1 MSSRLFVME
10 KIIKCSVLL
19 LLIILAPVQQA
30 AAVSI
35 SSIGIANYY
44 PISSSKVED
53 GDIIVSTGKGYYL
66 SDTVYDPRVSGVVT
80 ASPAISLKAIEAQAK
95 NSYPVVNSGIVN
107 VKVTGTNGNIKRGDF
122 ITTSAT
128 PGTGMLANKTGY
140 VIGAAEHDVTFSQ
153 KDDVQLVTVALNFH
167 FLQLGSPVSSSLL
180 DVFSLSRI
188 AAYEQP
194 LRVFQY
200 VMASIILLASF
211 VFGFLIFAKVVNT
224 GVEALGRNP
233 LAGKMIQLSILFNVI
248 LIIVII
254 MTGVSLAYIV
264 VRL

>member
-1 MSSRLFVME
+1 MGKL
-10 KIIKCSVLL
+10 ITYIYVLL
-19 LLIILAPVQQA
+19 FTLTVPVQYA
-30 AAVSI
+30 AAADI

-44 PISSSKVED
+44 PISAEKVED
-53 GDIIVSTGKGYYL
+53 GDIIVSTGKGYFL
-66 SDTVYDPRVSGVVT
+66 SNSEYDPRVSGIVT
-80 ASPAISLKAIEAQAK
+80 KNPAIALRDNNTK
-95 NSYPVVNSGIVN
+95 NSHPVVNSGTVN
-107 VKVTGTNGNIKRGDF
+107 VKVSGINGSVKQGDF
-122 ITTSAT
+122 ITTSSIPA
-128 PGTGMLANKTGY
+128 TGMKATKTGY
-140 VIGAAEHDVTFSQ
+140 VIGTAQHDLVLKGS
-153 KDDVQLVTVALNFH
+153 DDVQLVTVALNFH

-233 LAGKMIQLSILFNVI
+233 LAGKMIQLSILFNVV

-264 VRL
+264 IRL

>member
-1 MSSRLFVME
+1 MGKVITYLTCLVA
-10 KIIKCSVLL
+10 VLS
-19 LLIILAPVQQA
+19 IVPQA
-30 AAVSI
+30 AADSI
-35 SSIGIANYY
+35 SSIGIANYQV
-44 PISSSKVED
+44 ISAEKVED
-53 GDIIVSTGKGYYL
+53 GDIIVSTGKGYFL
-66 SDTVYDPRVSGVVT
+66 SLEQYDPRVSGIVT
-80 ASPAISLKAIEAQAK
+80 VNPAISLRTSESNTSK
-95 NSYPVVNSGIVN
+95 NSYPVVNSGTVN
-107 VKVTGTNGNIKRGDF
+107 VKVSGANGDVKRGDY
-122 ITTSAT
+122 ITTSTT
-128 PGTGMLANKTGY
+128 PGTGMKADKTGY
-140 VIGAAEHDVTFSQ
+140 VIGTAQHDMKFAN
-153 KDDVQLVTVALNFH
+153 KNDIQLITVALNFH

-233 LAGKMIQLSILFNVI
+233 LAGKMIQLSILFNVV

-264 VRL
+264 IRL

>member
-1 MSSRLFVME
+1 ME
-10 KIIKCSVLL
+10 KLLKFTVLL
-19 LLIILAPVQQA
+19 LLLLAMPVQQA
-30 AAVSI
+30 AAMSI

-44 PISSSKVED
+44 PISANKVED
-53 GDIIVSTGKGYYL
+53 GDIIVSTGKGYYI
-66 SDTVYDPRVSGVVT
+66 SESVYDPRVSGIVT
-80 ASPAISLKAIEAQAK
+80 TNPAIALKSIDAK
-95 NSYPVVNSGIVN
+95 NSYPVVNSGTVN
-107 VKVTGTNGNIKRGDF
+107 VKVSGVNGNIKRGDF
-122 ITTSAT
+122 ITTSSV
-128 PGTGMLANKTGY
+128 PGAGMLANKTGY
-140 VIGAAEHDVTFSQ
+140 VIGAAEHDMKFSG

-200 VMASIILLASF
+200 VVASIILLASF

-233 LAGKMIQLSILFNVI
+233 LAGKMIQLSILFNVV

-264 VRL
+264 IRL

>member
-1 MSSRLFVME
+1 ME
-10 KIIKCSVLL
+10 KLLKLSIIA
-19 LLIILAPVQQA
+19 LIFLSLPIRQA
-30 AAVSI
+30 SALSI
-35 SSIGIANYY
+35 SSIGIANYF
-44 PISSSKVED
+44 PVNSSHVED
-53 GDIIVSTGKGYYL
+53 GDIIISNGKGYFL
-66 SDTVYDPRVSGVVT
+66 SDSIYDPRVSGVVT
-80 ASPAISLKAIEAQAK
+80 TTPAIVLRSNNDK
-95 NSYPVVNSGIVN
+95 NTYPVVYTGMVN
-107 VKVTGTNGNIKRGDF
+107 VKISGVNGSIKRGDF
-122 ITTSAT
+122 ITTST
-128 PGTGMLANKTGY
+128 IPGTGMKATKTGY
-140 VIGAAEHDVTFSQ
+140 VIGTAENDATFTKSG
-153 KDDVQLVTVALNFH
+153 DIQLVTVALNFH

-180 DVFSLSRI
+180 DVFSLSRL

>member
-1 MSSRLFVME
+1 ME
-10 KIIKCSVLL
+10 KLL
-19 LLIILAPVQQA
+19 KLSLIALIFLSLPLQQA
-30 AAVSI
+30 AAATI
-35 SSIGIANYY
+35 SSIGIANYF
-44 PISSSKVED
+44 PISASHVED
-53 GDIIVSTGKGYYL
+53 GDIIISNGRGYYL
-66 SDTVYDPRVSGVVT
+66 SDGIYDPRVSGVVT
-80 ASPAISLKAIEAQAK
+80 TNPAIVLRSNDTKGA
-95 NSYPVVNSGIVN
+95 YPVVYTGMVN
-107 VKVTGTNGNIKRGDF
+107 VKVSGVNGNIKRGDY
-122 ITTSAT
+122 ITTSAV
-128 PGTGMLANKTGY
+128 PGTGMKATKTGY
-140 VIGAAEHDVTFSQ
+140 VIGTAD
-153 KDDVQLVTVALNFH
+153 DDVRFAKPNDTQLVTVALNFH

-180 DVFSLSRI
+180 DVFSLSRL

>member
-1 MSSRLFVME
+1 MGKLA
-10 KIIKCSVLL
+10 KIIICL
-19 LLIILAPVQQA
+19 LLILAAPVQQA
-30 AAVSI
+30 AAQSI
-35 SSIGIANYY
+35 SSIGIANYQV
-44 PISSSKVED
+44 ISASKVED
-53 GDIIVSTGKGYYL
+53 GDIIVSTGKGYFL
-66 SDTVYDPRVSGVVT
+66 STDQYDPRVSGIVT
-80 ASPAISLKAIEAQAK
+80 TTPAITLRTTRQAGA
-95 NSYPVVNSGIVN
+95 YPVVNAGLVN
-107 VKVTGTNGNIKRGDF
+107 VKVSGINGNIKRGDF
-122 ITTSAT
+122 ITSSTI
-128 PGTGMLANKTGY
+128 PGTGMRADKTGY
-140 VIGAAEHDVTFSQ
+140 VIGTAQFDMKFTDKSEI
-153 KDDVQLVTVALNFH
+153 QLVTVSLNFH

-200 VMASIILLASF
+200 VVASIILLSSF

-233 LAGKMIQLSILFNVI
+233 LAGRMIQLSILFNVV

-264 VRL
+264 IRL

>member
-1 MSSRLFVME
+1 MG
-10 KIIKCSVLL
+10 KLL
-19 LLIILAPVQQA
+19 KTILLALLIIGAPVVQHAEA
-30 AAVSI
+30 ANV

-44 PISSSKVED
+44 PISASKVED
-53 GDIIVSTGKGYYL
+53 GDIVVSTGKGYFL
-66 SDTVYDPRVSGVVT
+66 SSTIYDPRVSGVVT
-80 ASPAISLKAIEAQAK
+80 TNPAIALRG
-95 NSYPVVNSGIVN
+95 NSSQNTYPVVNNGTVN
-107 VKVTGTNGNIKRGDF
+107 VKVSGINGPIKSGDY
-122 ITTSAT
+122 ITTSEV
-128 PGTGMLANKTGY
+128 PGTGMKADKTGY
-140 VIGAAEHDVTFSQ
+140 VIGTAQQDADLKG
-153 KDDVQLVTVALNFH
+153 KDDIQLVTVSLNFH

-233 LAGKMIQLSILFNVI
+233 LAGKMIQLSILFNVV